1 MNDLWVG
8 LGARDITPA
17 TGLALWGYADRKGP
31 ATGTLDPLML
41 YAVVFRAHG
50 NTAALVSA
58 DLGRPPMRDVQAEIH
73 KRAASLGVPHVFF
86 AATHTHH
93 APEMDVPDAPH
104 ANAVMDAAVEAI
116 AEALGRLQPAQA
128 GTGTVTL
135 DIGHN
140 RRRILEDGRC
150 VMLWRNEVQAPT
162 EPVDREAT
170 LVKIDSAG
178 GQPIALLVHFA
189 CHPVIMG
196 PSNRQ
201 YSADY
206 IGELRRQVEIESG
219 YPCVFLQGACG
230 DINPY
235 LDKTPVEHGGV
246 EAAQTVGRACARS
259 ILAALP
265 GIDPRP
271 AARTGVAY
279 RRKTVP
285 VGTRWNLED
294 PEQHRIVFEAHGGA
308 KGLFGRYL
316 ESATPELAVPLTAL
330 LINDALAFVGMP
342 GEVFVQYQ
350 LELKARAPVGTALLC
365 GYTEEYHAY
374 FPTLAGALAGGYG
387 GTTASYVGFGAADRL
402 ALEALILL
410 TEMRCPPAGQ
420 CCREAFGIVDWDPA
434 VHGPQG

>member
-8 LGARDITPA
+8 LGTRDITPA
-17 TGLALWGYADRKGP
+17 PGLPLWGYAERKGP

-41 YAVVFRAHG
+41 RAVVFRAHG
-50 NTAALVSA
+50 TTAALVSA

-73 KRAASLGVPHVFF
+73 KRAAGLGVPHVFF

-104 ANAVMDAAVEAI
+104 ANVVMDATVEAI
-116 AEALGRLQPAQA
+116 ADALGRLQPARVGIGA
-128 GTGTVTL
+128 VTL

-150 VMLWRNEVQAPT
+150 VMLWRNEAQTPT

-170 LVKIDSAG
+170 LVKINGAD

-206 IGELRRQVEIESG
+206 IGELRRQVEAESG

-235 LDKTPVEHGGV
+235 LDKTPVAQGGV

-265 GIDPRP
+265 GIEPRP

-279 RRKTVP
+279 RQESVQ
-285 VGTRWNLED
+285 VGTRWNLND
-294 PEQHRIVFEAHGGA
+294 AEQHRIVFEAHGGD

-316 ESATPELAVPLTAL
+316 ESATPDLAVPLTAL

-342 GEVFVQYQ
+342 GEAFVQYQ

-410 TEMRCPPAGQ
+410 AEMRRPPAEP
-420 CCREAFGIVDWDPA
+420 CCREAFRIVDWDPA